1 MTFPDWWPEAW
12 YKIKLGVPITK
23 VAAEVGVS
31 RQTVHTY
38 INRHKTMKDT
48 NNERPRSTTETG
60 PQTTALTNVSRD
72 CTSDGVD
79 TNGPTRGVVN

>member
-1 MTFPDWWPEAW
+1 MTFPDWWPQAR

-38 INRHKTMKDT
+38 INRQKEKDKAKDKQT
-48 NNERPRSTTETG
+48 N
-60 PQTTALTNVSRD
+60 A
-72 CTSDGVD
+72 
-79 TNGPTRGVVN
+79 